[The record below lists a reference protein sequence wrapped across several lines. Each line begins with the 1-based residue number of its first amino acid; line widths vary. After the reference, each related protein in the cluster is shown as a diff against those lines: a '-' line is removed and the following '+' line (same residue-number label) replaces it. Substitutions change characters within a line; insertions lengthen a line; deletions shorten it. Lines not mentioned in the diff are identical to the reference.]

1 MVEESKD
8 SRARVFDALTQM
20 AAEETKEGLAAQ
32 ELLAQL
38 AETLPPGLLKR
49 QRSMSESGAD
59 PRPSVKN
66 VGKALSLEV
75 ATRMIEH
82 ADINTVMS
90 KQGRIKAVGTIDDF
104 PQDAMTMYMTKYA
117 EEIFEPKRILDSGD
131 WLKSYREPD
140 QRFEFYKKGNG
151 NI

>member
-49 QRSMSESGAD
+49 
-59 PRPSVKN
+59 
-66 VGKALSLEV
+66 
-75 ATRMIEH
+75 
-82 ADINTVMS
+82 
-90 KQGRIKAVGTIDDF
+90 
-104 PQDAMTMYMTKYA
+104 
-117 EEIFEPKRILDSGD
+117 
-131 WLKSYREPD
+131 
-140 QRFEFYKKGNG
+140 
-151 NI
+151 